1 MRPETQVDLDQKLT
15 QLPIAAV
22 TMIKPICYFRC
33 GAIDF
38 GSDSSVNDKLK
49 NVKMQIS
56 TKDKMFE
63 NIRFKHFSTIFT
75 FLSENA
81 KQLQVQQAKAKV
93 EMKVAKSFKASFLFL
108 PRASKIA
115 GNERD
120 GDEAVRAARPPGP
133 SKPVQGHR
141 HPHRGERGHSGGK
154 STCASAA
161 YLKFT
166 NQLY

>member
-1 MRPETQVDLDQKLT
+1 MH
-15 QLPIAAV
+15 
-22 TMIKPICYFRC
+22 FRC

-93 EMKVAKSFKASFLFL
+93 EALFFGL
-108 PRASKIA
+108 SNLCYFDKCRK
-115 GNERD
+115 
-120 GDEAVRAARPPGP
+120 
-133 SKPVQGHR
+133 
-141 HPHRGERGHSGGK
+141 
-154 STCASAA
+154 
-161 YLKFT
+161 
-166 NQLY
+166 